1 VQWSWL
7 LRARYWDRDNL
18 KELQIAIEH
27 ERQKR
32 IQDMAEE
39 HIAGWELFQRVA
51 ILSVYEKDDKGH
63 LILDAN
69 GQPKMKEIDDVGVAA
84 RVFKQA
90 TQGKRTEMGL
100 PNDYLTMRGAELIRR
115 YTELNAALQETEDET
130 IDGEVTELDEA
141 AEAS

>member
-1 VQWSWL
+1 
-7 LRARYWDRDNL
+7 
-18 KELQIAIEH
+18 
-27 ERQKR
+27 
-32 IQDMAEE
+32 
-39 HIAGWELFQRVA
+39 
-51 ILSVYEKDDKGH
+51 
-63 LILDAN
+63 
-69 GQPKMKEIDDVGVAA
+69 MKEIDDVGVAA